1 MADRIV
7 KGQILFA
14 GTNTGIKDLEVHAY
28 DVDPIVSDDH
38 LGKDTT
44 KADGTFE
51 IKFSESAYRVWFTP
65 ENPDI
70 RLRIYGRVARLL
82 HESKVREDAAEN
94 PLDVGIIEIHKNNV
108 GETTDP
114 NNWLVT
120 NATLNQKTGNVVPIT
135 QGNTLTWLVDG
146 ANLFPEVTK
155 KLLEASQSISFMN
168 LNYWVAGNNDMLDKN
183 DLFVTKFD
191 PGFDTKNPPLNV
203 PVKGEKAP
211 QIMKDRSKSGVTVRV
226 MVGDIPLTESDT
238 VPLVKKFFT
247 NSPVEVR
254 GLYIG
259 VSLLHAKSVIVDDT
273 AFVVGSGFAQGY
285 FSDQKHAIHDASH
298 RGSLIHDVSVKLT
311 GPGVKFVKEAFATIW
326 NAADPA
332 ATPLLFKDPAPPNN
346 GNAVGL
352 QVVRTL
358 PGKMFKTSD
367 SDSPKDLPHG
377 ETGILEAYQRAIA
390 NAEDYVYIEDQYLT
404 NEDIFR
410 ALIHRVKEDT
420 TKKLQLIILV
430 NMTPDIPGYSKKQIA
445 LIKQLEEELKGD
457 LFRIGFFTPWS
468 WQKSTDPARAHKPVE
483 IMPIYIHSKTAFI
496 DDRWATTGSANLDGS
511 AMNHIEISTILM
523 AALKSNILGILVLIL
538 DAFLALFALT
548 TFLATFLGDIVIKI
562 IFGLLGSGGFSAFLA
577 KKGSDLKKLPGLI
590 KEAMRG
596 MGDPSQHANPQQ
608 DDQPPRHAE
617 LNIVAF
623 NDIAGQPQT
632 DKIIELRETIWKEFL
647 GIAPGDPLVRPNP
660 GGWLKLW
667 NDQAAAKLEA
677 VKKNEF
683 HAASILAW
691 QPHDTSKKY
700 LSALGIDTTK
710 ITIREKADRFNYL
723 KGQFEKNDLT

>member
-1 MADRIV
+1 MF
-7 KGQILFA
+7 GL
-14 GTNTGIKDLEVHAY
+14 L
-28 DVDPIVSDDH
+28 
-38 LGKDTT
+38 
-44 KADGTFE
+44 
-51 IKFSESAYRVWFTP
+51 P

-70 RLRIYGRVARLL
+70 RLRIYGRVSRLL
-82 HESKVREDAAEN
+82 HESKVRENAAEN

-108 GETTDP
+108 GETTDA

-120 NATLNQKTGNVVPIT
+120 NATLNQKTGNIVPVT
-135 QGNTLTWLVDG
+135 QGNDLEWLVDG
-146 ANLFPEVTK
+146 EKLFPKVTEV
-155 KLLEASQSISFMN
+155 LLQATQSISFMN
-168 LNYWVAGNNDMLDKN
+168 LNYWVAGNMDALKDG
-183 DLFVTKFD
+183 DLFITKFD
-191 PGFDTKNPPLNV
+191 FTDTKNPPLNTRV
-203 PVKGEKAP
+203 VGKSAP
-211 QIMKDRSKSGVTVRV
+211 QIMKDRSNNGVAVRV

-238 VPLVKKFFT
+238 VPMVKKFFE
-247 NSPVEVR
+247 NSPVNVR

-259 VSLLHAKSVIVDDT
+259 VSLLHAKSVIVDNT

-311 GPGVKFVKEAFATIW
+311 GPGVKFVNEAFATIW
-326 NAADPA
+326 NAADPN
-332 ATPLLFKDPAPPNN
+332 ATPLLFKDPAAPNN
-346 GNAVGL
+346 GTAVGL
-352 QVVRTL
+352 QVLRTL

-367 SDSPKDLPHG
+367 SDQRADLPHG

-410 ALIHRVKEDT
+410 ALITRVKEDT

-430 NMTPDIPGYSKKQIA
+430 NVTPDIPGYSKKQIA
-445 LIKQLEEELKGD
+445 LIKQMEEELKGD

-468 WQKSTDPARAHKPVE
+468 WQPIADPARPKKVAE

-496 DDRWATTGSANLDGS
+496 DDKWATTGSANLDGS
-511 AMNHIEISTILM
+511 AMNHIEISTILVG
-523 AALKSNILGILVLIL
+523 ALKNNIVGILVKVFT
-538 DAFLALFALT
+538 AFVALFALT
-548 TFLATFLGDIVIKI
+548 TFLAGFLSDIAIRI
-562 IFGLLGSGGFSAFLA
+562 MYHLLGVGGFSAFLV
-577 KKGSDLKKLPGLI
+577 KKGNDLEKLPGLI
-590 KEAMRG
+590 KEALRG

-623 NDIAGQPQT
+623 NNVAGQPQT
-632 DKIIELRETIWKEFL
+632 EKIVELRETIWKEFL
-647 GIAPGDPLVRPNP
+647 GIAPTDPLVRPNP

-691 QPHDTSKKY
+691 QPHDTAKKY
-700 LSALGIDTTK
+700 LNALGIDTTK

>member
-51 IKFSESAYRVWFTP
+51 IKFPESAYRVWFTP

-82 HESKVREDAAEN
+82 HESKVRENAAEN
-94 PLDVGIIEIHKNNV
+94 PLDIGIIEIHKNNV
-108 GETTDP
+108 GETADP

-120 NATLNQKTGNVVPIT
+120 NATLHQKTGTVVPIT
-135 QGNTLTWLVDG
+135 QGNELEWLVDG
-146 ANLFPEVTK
+146 GNLFPKVTEVLQGAT
-155 KLLEASQSISFMN
+155 QSISFMN
-168 LNYWVAGNNDMLDKN
+168 LNYWVAGSMDSLDKK
-183 DLFVTKFD
+183 DLFVTRFKQ
-191 PGFDTKNPPLNV
+191 GFDTKNPPLNV
-203 PVKGEKAP
+203 PVDGEKAP
-211 QIMKDRSKSGVTVRV
+211 QIMKDKSSSGVTVRV

-238 VPLVKKFFT
+238 VPMVKKFFDG
-247 NSPVEVR
+247 SPVNVR

-259 VSLLHAKSVIVDDT
+259 VSLLHAKSVIVDNT

-311 GPGVKFVKEAFATIW
+311 GPVVKFVNEAFATIW

-332 ATPLLFKDPAPPNN
+332 ATPLLFKDPPAPNN

-367 SDSPKDLPHG
+367 SDQPSDLPHG

-410 ALIHRVKEDT
+410 ALIARIKEDT

-445 LIKQLEEELKGD
+445 LIKQMEEELKGD

-468 WQKSTDPARAHKPVE
+468 WQKSADPERAHKPVE

-511 AMNHIEISTILM
+511 AMNHIEITTILT
-523 AALKSNILGILVLIL
+523 AALKSNILGILVVIL

-548 TFLATFLGDIVIKI
+548 AFLSTFLGDIVIKI
-562 IFGLLGSGGFSAFLA
+562 MYGLLGTGGFSAFLA

-590 KEAMRG
+590 KEALRG

-623 NDIAGQPQT
+623 NNVAGQPQT
-632 DKIIELRETIWKEFL
+632 DKIVELRETIWKEFL

-683 HAASILAW
+683 HSASILAW

-700 LSALGIDTTK
+700 LSALGIDITK